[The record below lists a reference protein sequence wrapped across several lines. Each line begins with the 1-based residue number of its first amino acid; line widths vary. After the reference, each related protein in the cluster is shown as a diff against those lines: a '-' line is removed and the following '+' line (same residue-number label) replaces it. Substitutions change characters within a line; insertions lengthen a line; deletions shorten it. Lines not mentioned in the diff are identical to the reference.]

1 MRSDTLSRESSRL
14 VCCWEQS
21 CGSYEAMPSHDV
33 ASPTCPSVLNEKQ
46 TAGQPH
52 PTIKPALATLAITN
66 HNQQTTTTQG
76 EQQQSEQT
84 QGEHTQ
90 GRTGLAFAMANA
102 RSVRL
107 GVCIDLVVS
116 VATFAE
122 ACRSKA
128 SPGPNLGACASLYSA
143 WQHARSFEI
152 VPGQIL

>member
-46 TAGQPH
+46 TA
-52 PTIKPALATLAITN
+52 
-66 HNQQTTTTQG
+66 TQG

-143 WQHARSFEI
+143 WQHARSFESL
-152 VPGQIL
+152 PGQIL